1 MPAENV
7 SGLVVE
13 NEDESHLQT
22 ASWAFPVYVM
32 LISLFVIPIAVV
44 GLQTLPEGSN
54 PGSVCADCPA

>member
-1 MPAENV
+1 MFQV
-7 SGLVVE
+7 LVVE

-54 PGSVCADCPA
+54 PDLFVLTVPLSQGA